1 MHEILEFF
9 WRNLVTIVTAVV
21 SFVTYKS
28 SEAIYHRWYKRRLV
42 RRMLQHEQK
51 HGVRQAVLIL
61 SVGSDISETVLQ
73 DLRSR
78 GWTGPTGKEADNIP
92 IFTVHRAEAMM
103 AQPGQWHAYLDKVK
117 DQVHKLRETG
127 ITRLH
132 LYTRLPVALAIMVG
146 TTLSNAPFMTHVY
159 HHQNGRYE
167 PVGLLTFET
176 TRL

>member
-1 MHEILEFF
+1 MQGILDFL
-9 WRNLVTIVTAVV
+9 WHNLLTVVTAVV

-28 SEAIYHRWYKRRLV
+28 AEAIYHRWYKRRLV

-61 SVGSDISETVLQ
+61 SVGSDISETVFQ
-73 DLRSR
+73 DLRNR
-78 GWTGPTGKEADNIP
+78 GWMGSTGTETDNIP
-92 IFTVHRAEAMM
+92 IFTIHQAEALMS
-103 AQPGQWHAYLDKVK
+103 QSGQWHAYLDKVK
-117 DQVHKLRETG
+117 EQVHKLRESG

-167 PVGLLTFET
+167 AVGLLSFET